1 MKTFCIIVAGGKGL
15 RMGSDIPKQFLLLD
29 GKPILIRT
37 LEAFLSYDPFMK
49 IILAFPADHFP
60 YWKKL
65 CEEYNFRY
73 AVKLVEG
80 GKTRYHSV
88 KNALQTIKGDGI
100 VAVHDGV
107 RPLITSGFIDNCYK
121 EAEKYKTA
129 IPCIPVTESMREIT
143 EKNNHQVDRS
153 KFVLIQTPQVFKVQ
167 ILKEAFLQPYR
178 KEFTDEANMIEKMGI
193 PVHLTNG
200 IPENIKITNK
210 IDLLFAETLLATGGL
225 EKQ

>member
-15 RMGSDIPKQFLLLD
+15 RMGSDIPKQFLLLN

-37 LEAFLSYDPFMK
+37 LEAFLSYDPFIE
-49 IILAFPADHFP
+49 IILALPADHFP
-60 YWKKL
+60 YWKEL
-65 CEEYNFRY
+65 CGKYNFKY
-73 AVKLVEG
+73 AMKLVEG

-129 IPCIPVTESMREIT
+129 IPCIPVTESIREIT
-143 EKNNHQVDRS
+143 EKSNHQVDRS

-167 ILKEAFLQPYR
+167 LLKEAFLQPYR
-178 KEFTDEANMIEKMGI
+178 KEFTDEANLVEKVGI
-193 PVHLTNG
+193 PVHLTTG
-200 IPENIKITNK
+200 IPENIKITNR
-210 IDLLFAETLLATGGL
+210 IDLLFAEAFLAASGP